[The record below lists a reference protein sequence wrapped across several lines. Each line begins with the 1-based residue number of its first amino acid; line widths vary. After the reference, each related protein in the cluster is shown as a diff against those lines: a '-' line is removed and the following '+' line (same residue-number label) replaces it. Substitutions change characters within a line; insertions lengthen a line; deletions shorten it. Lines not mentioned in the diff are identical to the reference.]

1 MVTSRLPTLSI
12 QHIECSSGHC
22 DRYSSTGNTTGVT
35 MGAGYQH
42 PPAWD
47 SGHLPVGEVH
57 RLYYEQY
64 GQHDGK
70 PVIFLHGGPGGSTAP
85 DNAAFFDPDIYR
97 VVLFDQ
103 RGCGKSTPHAE
114 LRENTTWHLVADI
127 EALKAHLGITKWH
140 VVFGGSWGST
150 LALAYSQTHPT
161 SCGSLV
167 LRGIFA
173 MRKVETDFM
182 FEDKGV
188 AMIYPELWDRFV
200 SHLKPEARSDP
211 RDAYLRLM
219 TADDPAVSLPAAK
232 LWNTLEMSVSRV
244 EPAAEDV
251 DKVENDAWG
260 IAHARLEAHYFV
272 NGGFM
277 QDGDLLKEENVEKI
291 RHIPCSIV
299 QGRLDLVCPARTA
312 WELHQLL
319 PQSKLYMI
327 PVAGHSAKEP
337 GTYSKLIEVCDAYAK
352 DDF

>member
-1 MVTSRLPTLSI
+1 
-12 QHIECSSGHC
+12 
-22 DRYSSTGNTTGVT
+22 
-35 MGAGYQH
+35 
-42 PPAWD
+42 
-47 SGHLPVGEVH
+47 
-57 RLYYEQY
+57 
-64 GQHDGK
+64 
-70 PVIFLHGGPGGSTAP
+70 
-85 DNAAFFDPDIYR
+85 
-97 VVLFDQ
+97 
-103 RGCGKSTPHAE
+103 
-114 LRENTTWHLVADI
+114 
-127 EALKAHLGITKWH
+127 
-140 VVFGGSWGST
+140 
-150 LALAYSQTHPT
+150 
-161 SCGSLV
+161 
-167 LRGIFA
+167 

-291 RHIPCSIV
+291 RHIPCKSLARHDV
-299 QGRLDLVCPARTA
+299 CWREVFDTDGQQAASCRAVLTWCVRRGRLGSCTSFCRN
-312 WELHQLL
+312 
-319 PQSKLYMI
+319 QSC
-327 PVAGHSAKEP
+327 
-337 GTYSKLIEVCDAYAK
+337 T
-352 DDF
+352 